1 MRRRAPFPV
10 SKTCLAGTGLSLTA
24 LTNVGARF
32 SLPFALNFTENPID
46 HDDLDFLFGTG
57 YEGTSHH
64 VLDREQRGIVSRIAR
79 VRYIYIYIQGFIQR
93 FEMEIEVFVHFQRK
107 RAAEAIR
114 GPYNANRHSRYVELV
129 LVIDKK
135 EYIALDEN
143 LDKVHQHCKDIAN
156 IINAVSRIF
165 TNLRIGI
172 ASDYP
177 KSYTVTLV

>member
-1 MRRRAPFPV
+1 
-10 SKTCLAGTGLSLTA
+10 
-24 LTNVGARF
+24 
-32 SLPFALNFTENPID
+32 
-46 HDDLDFLFGTG
+46 
-57 YEGTSHH
+57 
-64 VLDREQRGIVSRIAR
+64 
-79 VRYIYIYIQGFIQR
+79 
-93 FEMEIEVFVHFQRK
+93 MEIEVFVHFQHK

-165 TNLRIGI
+165 TV
-172 ASDYP
+172 D
-177 KSYTVTLV
+177 KSSYRDRVRLSQKLYGYTDLDEIE